1 MSGEERTSSLAPL
14 CKHRSSGRTSR
25 RAQSVAVL
33 ERQRL
38 HSNFTRAGE
47 GTFLG
52 FVVDP
57 SDLGRKFTVEIMV
70 DGYPI
75 KVIRADSYVH
85 ELAHEQIG
93 DACYGFSLSIDEA
106 FIRDSVV
113 VEVRLANLG
122 TPIGDPLVLDVTS
135 ETACDRDGPG
145 ELRWL
150 GGLRFSGWI
159 GPAEDGA
166 AAENA
171 AIADVLVDGTLVTQ
185 VRSSS
190 WGYIGT
196 AEDVRPVRTF
206 DFHLPQR
213 FADGVVHRLAVLT
226 ERGEHVRASPLPFLV
241 FEDGL
246 REMVVDHGNLAQEH
260 VRAELFDRLMP
271 MSVPFSRYGAWRERF
286 PIAPGP
292 SVPLQAAVVMVG
304 PGAFDDTLE
313 SLNEQ
318 SHTDWVAACL
328 PATPEPTGFSP
339 ELARGFLGK
348 DAAQSDFVVFGLT
361 GTLLAP
367 AALQR
372 IANALVAF
380 ESAIAIYGDVDL
392 RSADGATWPLALPAF
407 DYERMLEQGY
417 CAHLFA
423 LRRKAAEQS
432 LASGAAN
439 LYRLFNSVLDDESAS
454 AVNIVHL
461 PGALGTLPAVDWRAA
476 STDLADASQVH
487 CRQRGI
493 PADAVPGA
501 GGVFPMVRIS
511 RVFQPPPTTIVIPTR
526 NRGHRLEVCLESIRP
541 LIERLPI
548 EILVVDNDSTDPD
561 TLDYVA
567 EINGPVA
574 KVLSVPGY
582 FNLPRLNNRAA
593 ECATGDVLCLLN
605 DDVKAQEDG
614 WLDEV
619 LSRIIDEEVG
629 AVGALLVRP
638 TGVVQHGGF
647 VLGPNFA
654 AAPAFIDR
662 IVGDAGYGD
671 LLCVAH
677 ECSAVTAACLVT
689 RRRDYLGVGGMDE
702 VRFPRSFYG
711 IDYCLKLRALGK
723 RIVLTP
729 YVSLE
734 RSASTSDS
742 AALEEQSERRNLR
755 LKWGDALAADPY
767 YSPLL
772 SLDPVP
778 YSALAWPARAA
789 ESRVNQSPIAT
800 SVLEGF

>member
-1 MSGEERTSSLAPL
+1 MSREERTSALAPS
-14 CKHRSSGRTSR
+14 CKHRSTGRTQR
-25 RAQSVAVL
+25 RVKSVAML

-38 HSNFTRAGE
+38 HSNFTRVGE

-75 KVIRADSYVH
+75 KVMRADSYVH
-85 ELAHEQIG
+85 KLAREQIG
-93 DACYGFSLSIDEA
+93 DGCYGFSLSVDDA
-106 FIRDSVV
+106 LIRDSSV
-113 VEVRLANLG
+113 VEARLANFG
-122 TPIGDPLVLDVTS
+122 TPIGAPLVLDQTS
-135 ETACDRDGPG
+135 EAACDHDGPG

-159 GPAEDGA
+159 GEVED
-166 AAENA
+166 A
-171 AIADVLVDGTLVTQ
+171 AIANVLVDGTLVTQ
-185 VRSSS
+185 VRSSV
-190 WGYIGT
+190 WGHIGT
-196 AEDVRPVRTF
+196 AEDVRPVRAF

-213 FADGVVHRLAVLT
+213 FADGVVHRVAVLT
-226 ERGEHVRASPLPFLV
+226 ERGEHLRASPLPFLV
-241 FEDGL
+241 FADGL
-246 REMVVDHGNLAQEH
+246 WEMMVGHGNLMQEH
-260 VRAELFDRLMP
+260 LRAELFDRLMP
-271 MSVPFSRYGAWRERF
+271 MSVPFSRYQDWRKRF
-286 PIAPGP
+286 SIAPGP
-292 SVPLQAAVVMVG
+292 SIPLRAAVVMVG
-304 PGAFDDTLE
+304 PGPFDDTLE
-313 SLNEQ
+313 SLNQQ
-318 SHTDWVAACL
+318 SHTDWIAGCL

-339 ELARGFLGK
+339 ELARGFLGE
-348 DAAQSDFVVFGLT
+348 DAAQSDFVVFGLA

-372 IANALVAF
+372 IANTLVAF
-380 ESAIAIYGDVDL
+380 ERAIAIYGDVDL
-392 RSADGATWPLALPAF
+392 RSADGAIWPLALPAF

-461 PGALGTLPAVDWRAA
+461 PGALGTLPAVDWSAA
-476 STDLADASQVH
+476 SADLADASQVH

-493 PADAVPGA
+493 RADVVPGA

-526 NRGHRLEVCLESIRP
+526 NHGHRLEGCLESIRP

-561 TLDYVA
+561 TLDYLA

-574 KVLSVPGY
+574 KVLSIPGY
-582 FNLPRLNNRAA
+582 FNLPCLNNRAA

-605 DDVKAQEDG
+605 DDVRAQEDG
-614 WLDEV
+614 WLDEM

-629 AVGALLVRP
+629 AVGALLVWP
-638 TGVVQHGGF
+638 SGVVQHGGF

-677 ECSAVTAACLVT
+677 ECTAVTAACLLT
-689 RRRDYLGVGGMDE
+689 RRRDYLEVGGMDE
-702 VRFPRSFYG
+702 LRFPRSFYG
-711 IDYCLKLRALGK
+711 IDYCLKLRARGK
-723 RIVLTP
+723 RILLTP
-729 YVSLE
+729 HVSLE
-734 RSASTSDS
+734 RCESTSGS
-742 AALEEQSERRNLR
+742 ADLEEQPELRNLR
-755 LKWGDALAADPY
+755 LKWGEALTSDPY

-778 YSALAWPARAA
+778 YSALAWPARAM
-789 ESRVNQSPIAT
+789 ESRVNQSPTAT
-800 SVLEGF
+800 SVPEGF